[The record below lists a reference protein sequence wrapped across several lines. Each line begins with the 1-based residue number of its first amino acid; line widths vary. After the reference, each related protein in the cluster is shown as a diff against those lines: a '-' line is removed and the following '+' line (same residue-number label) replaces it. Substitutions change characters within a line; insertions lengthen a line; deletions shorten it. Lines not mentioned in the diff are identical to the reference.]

1 MERKIKLFSLL
12 LGLSLLVASITYIAY
27 TNCGI
32 FYSLVTAGIGFLF
45 IAFIFTIIDIF
56 KD

>member
-12 LGLSLLVASITYIAY
+12 LGLSLLVAGTTYIAY
-27 TNCGI
+27 TECGI
-32 FYSLVTAGIGFLF
+32 VYFLLTAGIGFLF
-45 IAFIFTIIDIF
+45 IAFIFAILDIF

>member
-12 LGLSLLVASITYIAY
+12 LGLSLLIADITYFAY
-27 TNCGI
+27 TNYGI
-32 FYSLVTAGIGFLF
+32 FSSLLTAGIGFLF
-45 IAFIFTIIDIF
+45 IAFIFAILDIF